1 MKVCFFWGLIAETSP
16 SERSRLMRD
25 TPTKEA
31 EPVPEADA
39 QAPLPLSRRQQGTFA
54 LSFSTATVVLLA
66 CAVLGYIV
74 GPLLKTYYFADAP
87 IRWVSI
93 LGCACRGRRRT

>member
-1 MKVCFFWGLIAETSP
+1 MGAA
-16 SERSRLMRD
+16 
-25 TPTKEA
+25 PTKEA

-39 QAPLPLSRRQQGTFA
+39 QAPLPLSGRQQGTFA
-54 LSFSTATVVLLA
+54 LSFSTAAVVLLA